1 MKKFLK
7 AILHFFLVFVLLI
20 LVGLLLPS
28 TPKASQ
34 SLLFASKTKI
44 DLLRKTLEPRLILI
58 GGSNLSFGIDSQM
71 LKDSFALNPINTGIH
86 ASIGLQF
93 MMQQNLAYIQEGDI
107 IVLVPEYQQFYNGF
121 AYGAQ
126 GEEFVRSIF
135 DVDSRGLKYLNIR
148 QWKNLI
154 VKIPAYALTK
164 FKLKEYRG
172 FQVDDIYT
180 KDAFNEFGDVTK
192 HWDLPNEE
200 VATFSKIPHKLDKQV
215 LKDILKFQTA
225 VEEKQA
231 VLLISYP
238 GTQASSYDNL
248 EQNIKEIDSSL
259 KAKQF
264 NVISNSLDYRIP
276 DNQIFNSPY
285 HLDIQATKQRS
296 LQLIR
301 DLREAGIKKF

>member
-7 AILHFFLVFVLLI
+7 AILHFCLLFALFI
-20 LVGLLLPS
+20 LLGLLLPS
-28 TPKASQ
+28 TPKAYQ
-34 SLLFASKTKI
+34 SLLLASKTKI
-44 DLLRKTLEPRLILI
+44 DLLRQTPEPRLILI

-71 LKDSFALNPINTGIH
+71 LKDSLALNPINTGIH

-93 MMQQNLAYIQEGDI
+93 MMQQNLDYIQEGDI
-107 IVLVPEYQQFYNGF
+107 IVLVPEYQQFYNDF

-126 GEEFVRSIF
+126 GEEFVRSVF

-154 VKIPAYALTK
+154 VQIPAYALTK

-172 FQVDDIYT
+172 FQVDEIYT

-200 VATFSKIPHKLDKQV
+200 VAAFSKIPHKLDKQV

-231 VLLISYP
+231 ILYISYP
-238 GTQASSYDNL
+238 GIQASSYDNL

-259 KAKQF
+259 KAKHF
-264 NVISNSLDYRIP
+264 NVISNPLYYRIP
-276 DNQIFNSPY
+276 VDQIFNSPY
-285 HLDIQATKQRS
+285 HLDKQATRQRS
-296 LQLIR
+296 MQLIR
-301 DLREAGIKKF
+301 DLREAGFKKF

>member
-7 AILHFFLVFVLLI
+7 AILHFCLLFALFI
-20 LVGLLLPS
+20 LLGLLLPS
-28 TPKASQ
+28 TPKAYQ
-34 SLLFASKTKI
+34 SLLLASKTKI
-44 DLLRKTLEPRLILI
+44 DLLRQTPESRLILI

-71 LKDSFALNPINTGIH
+71 LKDSLALNPINTGIH

-93 MMQQNLAYIQEGDI
+93 MMQQNLDYIQEGDI
-107 IVLVPEYQQFYNGF
+107 IVLVPEYQQFYNDF

-126 GEEFVRSIF
+126 GEEFVRSVF

-154 VKIPAYALTK
+154 VQIPAYALTK

-172 FQVDDIYT
+172 FQVDEIYT

-200 VATFSKIPHKLDKQV
+200 VAAFSKIPHKLDKQV

-231 VLLISYP
+231 ILYISYP
-238 GTQASSYDNL
+238 GIQASSYNNL

-259 KAKQF
+259 KANQL
-264 NVISNSLDYRIP
+264 NVISNPLKYRIS
-276 DNQIFNSPY
+276 DDQIFNSPY
-285 HLDIQATKQRS
+285 HLDKQATKQRS
-296 LQLIR
+296 LQLIK
-301 DLREAGIKKF
+301 DLREADLK